1 MFEEIIPLY
10 EMIKEKKTSPIYPQL
25 QEEEKTLVII
35 TDASH
40 IGWGGIVCNP
50 KEKEVKVHASR
61 WPKIGGEVDPLYES
75 SVIAEPQAIKEVLL
89 AHEIPDYITHVTI
102 VTDHSPIVSAAKSY
116 QARSYN
122 YFKLL
127 EWLEKQRF
135 SYNVLFIPGEINI
148 ATSHH
153 ETPTTSSSTKVKHGK
168 SARLRGWGMPGRY

>member
-1 MFEEIIPLY
+1 MY
-10 EMIKEKKTSPIYPQL
+10 ATQKRKKLRYMP
-25 QEEEKTLVII
+25 
-35 TDASH
+35 
-40 IGWGGIVCNP
+40 
-50 KEKEVKVHASR
+50 
-61 WPKIGGEVDPLYES
+61 PKIGGEVNPLYES

-148 ATSHH
+148 ADKPSRSLQH
-153 ETPTTSSSTKVKHGK
+153 
-168 SARLRGWGMPGRY
+168 MIDI